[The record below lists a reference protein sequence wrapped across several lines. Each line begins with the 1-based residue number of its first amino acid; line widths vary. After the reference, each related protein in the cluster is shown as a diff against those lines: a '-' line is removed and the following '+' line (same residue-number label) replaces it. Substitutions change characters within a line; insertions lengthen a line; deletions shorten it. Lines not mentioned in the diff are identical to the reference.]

1 MGRYFTAGL
10 LMLAFV
16 SRISVI
22 APRGWSVRHAPT
34 VATEVA
40 GRHEHASNHPCCL
53 PPARLVQTLAPL
65 PFSGM
70 PCGSQHSC
78 CIRSAAS
85 QLPNL
90 VSQRENQRPGWRP
103 IATVGEPP
111 KAMTAEFSP
120 PPSPNRGRSYS
131 DLSTVLRI

>member
-1 MGRYFTAGL
+1 MGRYFTVGL
-10 LMLAFV
+10 LMLVFV

-22 APRGWSVRHAPT
+22 APRGWSMRHAPA
-34 VATEVA
+34 VATESA
-40 GRHEHASNHPCCL
+40 ARDEHANRHPCCL
-53 PPARLVQTLAPL
+53 RPVGFVQTLAPS

-78 CIRSAAS
+78 CIRSGPS

-103 IATVGEPP
+103 IATVADQQ
-111 KAMTAEFSP
+111 KSMTAEFAPS
-120 PPSPNRGRSYS
+120 PSPNRGRSYS